1 LLIEV
6 LIHHFHTA
14 IMSSLADLEQQLR
27 ESEDDL
33 QSCQEALAEDPE
45 DASVL
50 ELVEALISQIAQLK
64 RDIAASSAAAAAAA
78 PPPPSQNHQLSRSAI
93 DDSTPPPPPT
103 NPPPNAS
110 LDEPPPPP
118 IEAATIS
125 FNVGDVVLAK
135 FSQDKQYYQAKV
147 ISKTGSS
154 ADPVYYVHF
163 IGYPDKENKRSHE
176 VRPVENKKR
185 KNDGTPAAAAP
196 PTRVPSIPVQNG
208 AVISAAPSLE
218 PPQPARHVPSLVSD
232 GPTRMAPEPKKLKPN
247 KKLEK
252 AASSWQNFRK
262 TGPKNPISGLSKQ
275 QLNRDSMFRTSDLP
289 SAKGELSQSFSS
301 NKVYFEFIMLTA
313 FLFSW
318 IHGLRQADAEGCPA
332 YIMEAE
338 EDRFLRDQ
346 WRLR

>member
-1 LLIEV
+1 
-6 LIHHFHTA
+6 
-14 IMSSLADLEQQLR
+14 MSALTDLEQQLR
-27 ESEDDL
+27 ESQDDL

-45 DASVL
+45 DATVL
-50 ELVEALISQIAQLK
+50 ELIEALVTQIAQLK
-64 RDIAASSAAAAAAA
+64 RDIAAATSSAS
-78 PPPPSQNHQLSRSAI
+78 PPPPLQHHQQSKPTI
-93 DDSTPPPPPT
+93 DDPTPPPPP
-103 NPPPNAS
+103 PPNAGP
-110 LDEPPPPP
+110 DEPPPPP
-118 IEAATIS
+118 SESAAIS

-135 FSQDKQYYQAKV
+135 FSQDKQYYQAKI

-163 IGYPDKENKRSHE
+163 IGYPDKENKRNHE
-176 VRPVENKKR
+176 VRPVEHNKKR
-185 KNDGTPAAAAP
+185 KNDGTPAAAT
-196 PTRVPSIPVQNG
+196 PTARVPSVPIQNG

-289 SAKGELSQSFSS
+289 SAKGELPYLLLRES
-301 NKVYFEFIMLTA
+301 NYT
-313 FLFSW
+313 ST
-318 IHGLRQADAEGCPA
+318 HADS
-332 YIMEAE
+332 IS
-338 EDRFLRDQ
+338 L
-346 WRLR
+346 